1 MIEREIDKSAL
12 MDVIEY
18 ELDWR
23 DQAHKAEIE
32 EVKKELEK
40 ELKKELEKEISAK
53 NQEIKAKDQENARL
67 KAKLEENG
75 ISY

>member
-1 MIEREIDKSAL
+1 

-32 EVKKELEK
+32 E
-40 ELKKELEKEISAK
+40 LKKEISAK
-53 NQEIKAKDQENARL
+53 NQENAQL
-67 KAKLEENG
+67 KAILIENG
-75 ISY
+75 IDF